1 MTRGVALGSD
11 TEAVG
16 TPRTPEVSST
26 STAHNPPADGA
37 PVVLLAEDEDS
48 LRGMLDIVLR
58 GSGYRVVL
66 CANGSQAKA
75 QIEGDSRIDAALFD
89 LRMPEVSGSELLALL
104 RADPR
109 RSAIPAIA
117 MSAYND
123 DQQAQAL
130 LTAGADAFLAKPF
143 SLAQLTATLASL
155 LGRAPVR

>member
-1 MTRGVALGSD
+1 MTRGAALGND
-11 TEAVG
+11 PG
-16 TPRTPEVSST
+16 TGQAPQSPAASAAPV
-26 STAHNPPADGA
+26 PPTDGA

-58 GSGYRVVL
+58 GSGYRVLL

-75 QIEGDSRIDAALFD
+75 ELEGDGRIDAALFD

-104 RADPR
+104 RGDPR
-109 RSAIPAIA
+109 RARTPAIA

-130 LTAGADAFLAKPF
+130 LLAGADAFLAKPF
-143 SLAQLTATLASL
+143 SLQQLTSTLASL
-155 LGRAPVR
+155 LESTPGR

>member
-1 MTRGVALGSD
+1 MTRGVALGSEPD
-11 TEAVG
+11 VVG
-16 TPRTPEVSST
+16 TTGAASTP
-26 STAHNPPADGA
+26 AADIPSPGGP

-75 QIEGDSRIDAALFD
+75 ELEGDGRIDAALFD

-109 RSAIPAIA
+109 RSGIPAIA

-155 LGRAPVR
+155 LGRTLDH

>member
-1 MTRGVALGSD
+1 MTRDAALGNESD
-11 TEAVG
+11 AARASE
-16 TPRTPEVSST
+16 TPVAPSAHTTPGG
-26 STAHNPPADGA
+26 DA
-37 PVVLLAEDEDS
+37 PVVLLAEDEES

-58 GSGYRVVL
+58 GAGYRVLL

-75 QIEGDSRIDAALFD
+75 ELEGDGRIDAALFD

-104 RADPR
+104 RANPR
-109 RSAIPAIA
+109 RAMTPAIA

-143 SLAQLTATLASL
+143 SLAQLTSTLASL
-155 LGRAPVR
+155 LGHIPDR

>member
-1 MTRGVALGSD
+1 MTRGVALGND
-11 TEAVG
+11 PEAAEAPQSPAA
-16 TPRTPEVSST
+16 TAAPT
-26 STAHNPPADGA
+26 SPAESA

-58 GSGYRVVL
+58 GSGYRVLL

-75 QIEGDSRIDAALFD
+75 QLEGDGRIDAALFD

-109 RSAIPAIA
+109 RAHMPAIA

-143 SLAQLTATLASL
+143 SLQQLTTTLASL
-155 LGRAPVR
+155 LGRTTEH